1 MTHAGGYLLR
11 LEPEQLDLTLFERL
25 LEEGRRAL
33 AGGNYER
40 ASKRLAEAL
49 ALWRGPALA
58 DLAYEPFARAEAER
72 LDEQRLAAL
81 EERIEAELALG
92 RHSSLIGELES
103 LSAKHP
109 LRERLHGQLMLAL
122 YRSGRQAEALAAYRE
137 TRQHLLDE
145 LGIDPSPALQ
155 RIEQAILLQ
164 DPALEL
170 SAQPLA
176 SEHGG
181 QPLEP
186 ASPKWGVPS
195 IDRWRAAVLAVAVAG
210 VIVAAVA
217 GAIVFFT
224 GSSSPSLDRV
234 DADAVGILDPKTGRI
249 TAEVRLGGT
258 PAQLAAGAG
267 SIWAVSPQ
275 RQTVS
280 RIDPKT
286 LDVLQTIDV
295 GSGPGG
301 IAYSRETRAVWVA
314 NSGDGTLSRIDQATN
329 RVVDTASVGNV
340 PVAVAAGFGSV
351 WVTNAGDRAV
361 VRLDATTGLA
371 VKVIPTGD
379 VGRGIAI
386 GGGAVWV
393 SDDIRGRVSRIDPR
407 TNEVTEQVPVGGG
420 ATALAYGA
428 QSLWVANG
436 LDRTVMRLDPER
448 NVVTRAIPIG
458 STPGGL
464 AFADGDLWVS
474 DEAGGRILRVDPR
487 RNKVVASVETGNRP
501 QGVVFA
507 AGRLWVPVR
516 PGGVGHRGGTL
527 RVVSAGNEFDSLD
540 PGVGYDGP
548 ALNVLTM
555 LYDGLTS
562 FQRVGNPDGTKLVPD
577 LATSLPAPTDDARTY
592 VFHLRPGIRYSNG
605 QLVRP
610 ADFRYGI
617 ERVFALNVGKRF
629 YDGIRGAARCVRT
642 PRRCDLSGG
651 IVTDPRARTV
661 TFHLAAPDPDFLRKL
676 TLPFAAPVPVET
688 PERETIVPAT
698 GPYYIA
704 SYAVKSRLELRRN
717 PHFREW
723 SKAAKPDGYPD
734 RISWT
739 FRSSAYKEVRAVEQG
754 REDVAFDGVPR
765 ELAREVEVQYPRQV
779 HPFPLWGVTYLWLNT
794 RVPPFRDVRV
804 RRAVNYAADREAALP
819 ASAQDLGA
827 QTTCQILPPNFPAFR
842 RYCPYTRNPDPNGFW
857 NAPDLER
864 ARRLIAASRTKGT
877 PVTVWVPQNQTSE
890 GPIAAALMRSLGY
903 RTRLKH
909 VGLKLYYFSNRGP
922 GNPRSQMQAG
932 LNSWYAD
939 YPAPSN
945 YITILFS
952 CASTANYSHFCD
964 HEIEARIRRALTV
977 PTSDPYAANQL
988 WAQIDRAIVD
998 QAPVVPLI
1006 THKRLAFV
1014 SKRVGNYEYIP
1025 HIGVLLDQLWVK

>member
-1 MTHAGGYLLR
+1 
-11 LEPEQLDLTLFERL
+11 
-25 LEEGRRAL
+25 
-33 AGGNYER
+33 
-40 ASKRLAEAL
+40 
-49 ALWRGPALA
+49 
-58 DLAYEPFARAEAER
+58 
-72 LDEQRLAAL
+72 
-81 EERIEAELALG
+81 
-92 RHSSLIGELES
+92 
-103 LSAKHP
+103 
-109 LRERLHGQLMLAL
+109 
-122 YRSGRQAEALAAYRE
+122 
-137 TRQHLLDE
+137 
-145 LGIDPSPALQ
+145 
-155 RIEQAILLQ
+155 
-164 DPALEL
+164 
-170 SAQPLA
+170 
-176 SEHGG
+176 
-181 QPLEP
+181 
-186 ASPKWGVPS
+186 
-195 IDRWRAAVLAVAVAG
+195 VL
-210 VIVAAVA
+210 
-217 GAIVFFT
+217 
-224 GSSSPSLDRV
+224 
-234 DADAVGILDPKTGRI
+234 
-249 TAEVRLGGT
+249 LGGT

-280 RIDPKT
+280 RIDSKT
-286 LDVLQTIDV
+286 LDIVQTIDV

-301 IAYSRETRAVWVA
+301 IAYSREARAVWVA
-314 NSGDGTLSRIDQATN
+314 NGGDGTLSRIDQATN
-329 RVVDTASVGNV
+329 RVVDTPSVGNV

-351 WVTNAGDRAV
+351 WVTNAGDRTV
-361 VRLDATTGLA
+361 VRLDAKTGLLLKA
-371 VKVIPTGD
+371 IPTGD

-428 QSLWVANG
+428 DSVWVANG
-436 LDRTVMRLDPER
+436 LDRTVMRIDPTQ
-448 NVVTRAIPIG
+448 NVGPRAVPIG
-458 STPGGL
+458 GTPGGL

-474 DEAGGRILRVDPR
+474 DEAGGKVVRIDPR
-487 RNKVVASVETGNRP
+487 RNKVVATIKTGNRP
-501 QGVVFA
+501 QGVAFA
-507 AGRLWVPVR
+507 GGRLWVPVQ
-516 PGGVGHRGGTL
+516 PAAVGHRGGVL
-527 RVVSAGNEFDSLD
+527 RVVSDGRTFDSLD
-540 PGVGYDGP
+540 PGLGYDGP

-617 ERVFALNVGKRF
+617 ERVFALNPEPNRKGF
-629 YDGIRGAARCVRT
+629 YDGIRGAASCIRI
-642 PRRCDLSGG
+642 PRRCDLSRG
-651 IVTDPRARTV
+651 IVTDPRAGTV

-676 TLPFAAPVPVET
+676 ALPFAAPVPEGT
-688 PERETIVPAT
+688 PKRETIVPAT
-698 GPYYIA
+698 GPYHIA
-704 SYAVKSRLELRRN
+704 RYTFKRRLELRRN

-739 FRSSAYKEVRAVEQG
+739 LLPGSPANTESPANRKKEVRAVEQG
-754 REDVAFDGVPR
+754 REDVAFDGVPD
-765 ELAREVEVQYPRQV
+765 ELQREVEVQYPSQV
-779 HPFPLWGVTYLWLNT
+779 HLFPLWGVTYLWLNT

-842 RYCPYTRNPDPNGFW
+842 RYCPYTRNPDRNGFW
-857 NAPDLER
+857 NAPDLEQ
-864 ARRLIAASRTKGT
+864 ARRLIAASGTKGAA
-877 PVTVWVPQNQTSE
+877 VTIWVPGNQTSE

-945 YITILFS
+945 YITTLFS
-952 CASTANYSHFCD
+952 CASTGNYSHFCD